1 MDVRRYS
8 STRGALAG
16 LRPVV
21 AAALGAALGTAIG
34 LLPISAHAQDKVPLR
49 VAYTKVITWLPVMIA
64 KDEGIF
70 DKNGLDVTLTAF
82 TQIANLPG
90 TLGKQFDVAPTTAPD
105 MLNAV
110 ANGINLAAVAGETIE
125 TSANKAYQVL
135 VRADGG
141 INSPKDL
148 AGKRIAGPGVGSI
161 MHVALVDWVKRDG
174 GDPSGIVGVE
184 VPFPNM
190 MDQLKAGR
198 VDAVEQLEPFVGV
211 MLGNGFKSLGDPLL
225 AIADPILFPY
235 WIADADWARAHRD
248 VLKKFVASL
257 DGALQLIKSDEKKA
271 RATLAKY
278 TGLPEAVIAR
288 IPIPHYDFGMKPD
301 QLEPYQKLMV
311 RQGYPVDKLD
321 MKKLVV
327 TAN

>member
-1 MDVRRYS
+1 MNVCRYP
-8 STRGALAG
+8 STRDTSMG

-21 AAALGAALGTAIG
+21 AAVFGAILG

-64 KDEGIF
+64 KDEGTF

-90 TLGKQFDVAPTTAPD
+90 TLGKQFDIAPTTAPD

-235 WIADADWARAHRD
+235 WIADADWARAHHDIIKR
-248 VLKKFVASL
+248 FVASL
-257 DGALQLIKSDEKKA
+257 EGALQVIKSDEKKA
-271 RATLAKY
+271 RTILAKY
-278 TGLPEAVIAR
+278 TGLPEPVIAR

-327 TAN
+327 TPN

>member
-1 MDVRRYS
+1 M
-8 STRGALAG
+8 
-16 LRPVV
+16 
-21 AAALGAALGTAIG
+21 
-34 LLPISAHAQDKVPLR
+34 
-49 VAYTKVITWLPVMIA
+49 MIA
-64 KDEGIF
+64 KDEGLF

-90 TLGKQFDVAPTTAPD
+90 TLGKQFDFAPTTAPD

-148 AGKRIAGPGVGSI
+148 AGKRIAGPGVGSV

-211 MLGNGFKSLGDPLL
+211 MLGERVSSRSAIRCSPSPTRSCFRTGSRTPTGRA
-225 AIADPILFPY
+225 AIATSSRNSSPRSK
-235 WIADADWARAHRD
+235 ADCRSSRPTRRRPAPSSPNTPGCPRR
-248 VLKKFVASL
+248 
-257 DGALQLIKSDEKKA
+257 
-271 RATLAKY
+271 
-278 TGLPEAVIAR
+278 
-288 IPIPHYDFGMKPD
+288 
-301 QLEPYQKLMV
+301 
-311 RQGYPVDKLD
+311 
-321 MKKLVV
+321 
-327 TAN
+327 

>member
-8 STRGALAG
+8 HALVG

-21 AAALGAALGTAIG
+21 AAVLGAALGTALG
-34 LLPISAHAQDKVPLR
+34 LVPISAHAQDKIPLR

-141 INSPKDL
+141 IKSPKDL

-235 WIADADWARAHRD
+235 WIADADWARAHRG
-248 VLKKFVASL
+248 VIKKFVASL
-257 DGALQLIKSDEKKA
+257 DGALQIVKSDEKKA
-271 RATLAKY
+271 RSILAKY

-311 RQGYPVDKLD
+311 RQGYPIDKLD

-327 TAN
+327 TAD

>member
-1 MDVRRYS
+1 MGIRLDSRRS
-8 STRGALAG
+8 VLTG
-16 LRPVV
+16 LRQVV
-21 AAALGAALGTAIG
+21 AVSLASAALGLSPTSGF
-34 LLPISAHAQDKVPLR
+34 AQDKIPVR
-49 VAYTKVITWLPVMIA
+49 VAYSKVITWLPMMIA
-64 KDEGIF
+64 KDEGLF

-90 TLGKQFDVAPTTAPD
+90 TLGKQFDFAPTTAPD

-148 AGKRIAGPGVGSI
+148 AGKRIAGPGVGSV

-225 AIADPILFPY
+225 AIADPILFP
-235 WIADADWARAHRD
+235 
-248 VLKKFVASL
+248 
-257 DGALQLIKSDEKKA
+257 
-271 RATLAKY
+271 
-278 TGLPEAVIAR
+278 
-288 IPIPHYDFGMKPD
+288 
-301 QLEPYQKLMV
+301 
-311 RQGYPVDKLD
+311 
-321 MKKLVV
+321 
-327 TAN
+327 

>member
-1 MDVRRYS
+1 MDECRYP
-8 STRGALAG
+8 STRGALMG

-21 AAALGAALGTAIG
+21 AAALGAALG
-34 LLPISAHAQDKVPLR
+34 LLPIAAHAQDKVPLR

-190 MDQLKAGR
+190 LDQLKAGR

-248 VLKKFVASL
+248 VIKKFVASL
-257 DGALQLIKSDEKKA
+257 DGALQIIKSDEKKA
-271 RATLAKY
+271 RTILAKY

-288 IPIPHYDFGMKPD
+288 IPIPHYDFGMTPV

-327 TAN
+327 TAD

>member
-1 MDVRRYS
+1 MGIRLNSRRS
-8 STRGALAG
+8 VLTG
-16 LRPVV
+16 LRQVV
-21 AAALGAALGTAIG
+21 AVSLASAALGLSPTSGF
-34 LLPISAHAQDKVPLR
+34 AQDKIPVR
-49 VAYTKVITWLPVMIA
+49 VAYSKVITWLPMMIA
-64 KDEGIF
+64 KDEGLF

-90 TLGKQFDVAPTTAPD
+90 TLGKQFDFAPTTAPD

-148 AGKRIAGPGVGSI
+148 AGKRIAGPGVGSV

-211 MLGNGFKSLGDPLL
+211 MLGERLQVARRSAARHRRPGAVSVLDRGRGLGARPSRRHQEIRRL
-225 AIADPILFPY
+225 ARRRIADHQDRREKGPRHPRQIH
-235 WIADADWARAHRD
+235 RA
-248 VLKKFVASL
+248 A
-257 DGALQLIKSDEKKA
+257 
-271 RATLAKY
+271 
-278 TGLPEAVIAR
+278 
-288 IPIPHYDFGMKPD
+288 
-301 QLEPYQKLMV
+301 
-311 RQGYPVDKLD
+311 
-321 MKKLVV
+321 
-327 TAN
+327 